1 MAETALGVAMSL
13 SVTTLPRTL
22 YAAIKMEGDASI
34 PMLLFALD
42 LTGEFSLEPISQ
54 IRERNTVR
62 TGRVIFPCA
71 PSIASH

>member
-1 MAETALGVAMSL
+1 MLLCSREVKAGYVQAHRVRLLQLLKTPVMAATALGVAMKR

-42 LTGEFSLEPISQ
+42 LMGSSP
-54 IRERNTVR
+54 
-62 TGRVIFPCA
+62 
-71 PSIASH
+71 

>member
-42 LTGEFSLEPISQ
+42 LTGSSP
-54 IRERNTVR
+54 
-62 TGRVIFPCA
+62 
-71 PSIASH
+71 